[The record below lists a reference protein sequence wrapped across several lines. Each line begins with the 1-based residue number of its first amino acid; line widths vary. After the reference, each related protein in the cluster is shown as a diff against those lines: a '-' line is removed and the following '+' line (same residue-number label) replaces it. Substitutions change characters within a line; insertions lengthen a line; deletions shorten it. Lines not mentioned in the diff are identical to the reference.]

1 MEGEQDTT
9 AGTAVKGGGTAAG
22 ENRSGRGRQSSPRP
36 HAELLW
42 ASYAAIRMTVMRTIL
57 TACLGLLAMPM
68 STCDL
73 AAQANVAV
81 LPAAADTTLYED
93 AAGAIANGAGE
104 GFFVGLIAG
113 GLKRRALVRFD
124 LAAIPAGARIV
135 SVELVL
141 QVSRGFAQ
149 NLVPVALHRVTSSW
163 AEGPSDATL
172 FREGQGILAVAGD
185 NTWLHRSFATSFWNA
200 PGGDYDPVASG
211 VGFTPPL
218 GRVTFASTNAMT
230 TDVQQW
236 LDAPATNFGWLL
248 RTDELVPQEARR
260 FESRTTSVVGTSP
273 ALIVRWLAAGTATS
287 FGVGCGAPVPSL
299 AVAGS
304 FQVGGTFTCV
314 VQGNPFAVSILLYEL
329 SLQQPAPEVFPG
341 CAFYLPVSAVSP
353 GLQFLDGAGQANT
366 SFAVPSSPV
375 FAGLPLA
382 FQAVVFDASQ
392 PFGVGFTNALLLV
405 LL

>member
-1 MEGEQDTT
+1 M
-9 AGTAVKGGGTAAG
+9 
-22 ENRSGRGRQSSPRP
+22 
-36 HAELLW
+36 
-42 ASYAAIRMTVMRTIL
+42 
-57 TACLGLLAMPM
+57 
-68 STCDL
+68 
-73 AAQANVAV
+73 
-81 LPAAADTTLYED
+81 
-93 AAGAIANGAGE
+93 
-104 GFFVGLIAG
+104 
-113 GLKRRALVRFD
+113 
-124 LAAIPAGARIV
+124 
-135 SVELVL
+135 
-141 QVSRGFAQ
+141 
-149 NLVPVALHRVTSSW
+149 
-163 AEGPSDATL
+163 
-172 FREGQGILAVAGD
+172 
-185 NTWLHRSFATSFWNA
+185 
-200 PGGDYDPVASG
+200 
-211 VGFTPPL
+211 
-218 GRVTFASTNAMT
+218 
-230 TDVQQW
+230 
-236 LDAPATNFGWLL
+236 
-248 RTDELVPQEARR
+248 PQEARR

>member
-1 MEGEQDTT
+1 
-9 AGTAVKGGGTAAG
+9 
-22 ENRSGRGRQSSPRP
+22 
-36 HAELLW
+36 
-42 ASYAAIRMTVMRTIL
+42 MRTIL
-57 TACLGLLAMPM
+57 IAVSLRTVCLCLLAFAA
-68 STCDL
+68 SIRDA

-141 QVSRGFAQ
+141 QVTRGFAQ

-163 AEGPSDATL
+163 VEGPSDATL

-230 TDVQQW
+230 SDVQQW
-236 LDAPATNFGWLL
+236 LIAPATNFGWLL
-248 RTDELVPQEARR
+248 RTDELVPQEVRR
-260 FESRTTSVVGTSP
+260 FDSRTTSEVGTSP
-273 ALIVRWLAAGTATS
+273 ALIVRWIAAGTATS
-287 FGVGCGAPVPSL
+287 FGAGCGAPAPNL

-304 FQVGGTFTCV
+304 LQVGGAFTCS

-341 CAFYLPVSAVSP
+341 CAFHLPATAVSP
-353 GLQFLDGAGQANT
+353 GLQFLDGTGQANT
-366 SFAVPSSPV
+366 PFTVPSSPV

-382 FQAVVFDASQ
+382 FQSVVFDGAQ
-392 PFGVGFTNALLLV
+392 PFGVGFTNALFLV